1 MAFHDEAKCLT
12 FVVRS
17 HSHSSGTFTINI
29 TQRSQQRT
37 GQQLG
42 GDRGRFKD
50 MVENVRKRFGGRLCP
65 KLCHFWLA
73 AVVAVRS
80 GNC

>member
-1 MAFHDEAKCLT
+1 
-12 FVVRS
+12 
-17 HSHSSGTFTINI
+17 
-29 TQRSQQRT
+29 
-37 GQQLG
+37 
-42 GDRGRFKD
+42 

-80 GNC
+80 EIADGQSLSRTMTITLAMIGS